1 MVCLILFPCNIF
13 FWLTTYL
20 VDRVRWFRARADMK
34 RWKEEVTILREE
46 FKRTYR
52 TFMFLSNTWSKSG
65 MGFPESRPGY
75 RIYAQERAS
84 VYLEM
89 AKRCR
94 SEFKSIEGKELDV
107 L

>member
-1 MVCLILFPCNIF
+1 MEQ
-13 FWLTTYL
+13 
-20 VDRVRWFRARADMK
+20 
-34 RWKEEVTILREE
+34 WKEEVTILCEE
-46 FKRTYR
+46 FKCTYH

-65 MGFPESRPGY
+65 MGFPELRPGY
-75 RIYAQERAS
+75 CIYAQERTS
-84 VYLEM
+84 VYLKM